1 MNKTIEHIGKSID
14 NDFTLAELL
23 SELIHANVSAVAQ
36 EVVVNYPKEQRNLD
50 SAKVG
55 CYECWVN
62 RLCGLLKEVDRD
74 YLLQLM
80 QQRVDKPSSRD

>member
-1 MNKTIEHIGKSID
+1 MNKTTETIQKDIA
-14 NDFTLAELL
+14 NDFTLANLL
-23 SELIHANVSAVAQ
+23 SELIQANVSAVAQ
-36 EVVVNYPKEQRNLD
+36 EVVSKYPHDSQYLD

-62 RLCGLLKEVDRD
+62 RLCGMLKESELQ

-80 QQRVDKPSSRD
+80 QQRVDKPSSRG

>member
-1 MNKTIEHIGKSID
+1 MNKTIEYISKSIT
-14 NDFTLAELL
+14 NDFALADLL
-23 SELIHANVSAVAQ
+23 SELIQANVSAVAQ
-36 EVVVNYPKEQRNLD
+36 EVVANYPKDQRNLD

-62 RLCGLLKEVDRD
+62 RLCGMLKNSERD

-80 QQRVDKPSSRD
+80 QQQENKLETR

>member
-14 NDFTLAELL
+14 NDFTLADLL

-36 EVVVNYPKEQRNLD
+36 EVVSKYPHDSQYLD

-62 RLCGLLKEVDRD
+62 RLCGMLKDSERD

-80 QQRVDKPSSRD
+80 QQQENKLETR

>member
-1 MNKTIEHIGKSID
+1 MNNTLEAIQKDID
-14 NDFTLAELL
+14 NDFTLADLL
-23 SELIHANVSAVAQ
+23 SELIQANVSAVAQ
-36 EVVVNYPKEQRNLD
+36 EVVSKYPTDSQHLD

-62 RLCGLLKEVDRD
+62 RLCGMLKESGRD

-80 QQRVDKPSSRD
+80 QQRVDIPSSRD

>member
-1 MNKTIEHIGKSID
+1 MNRTIEHITKSID
-14 NDFTLAELL
+14 NEFTLANLL
-23 SELIHANVSAVAQ
+23 SELIQANVSAVAQ
-36 EVVVNYPKEQRNLD
+36 EVVANYPKDQRNLD

-62 RLCGLLKEVDRD
+62 RLCGMLKEADRD

-80 QQRVDKPSSRD
+80 QQQENKLETR

>member
-1 MNKTIEHIGKSID
+1 MNKTIEHITKSID
-14 NDFTLAELL
+14 NDFILADLL
-23 SELIHANVSAVAQ
+23 YELIKANVSAVAQ
-36 EVVVNYPKEQRNLD
+36 EVVSKYPHDSQHLD

-62 RLCGLLKEVDRD
+62 RLCGMLKEADRD

-80 QQRVDKPSSRD
+80 QQRVDIPSSRD